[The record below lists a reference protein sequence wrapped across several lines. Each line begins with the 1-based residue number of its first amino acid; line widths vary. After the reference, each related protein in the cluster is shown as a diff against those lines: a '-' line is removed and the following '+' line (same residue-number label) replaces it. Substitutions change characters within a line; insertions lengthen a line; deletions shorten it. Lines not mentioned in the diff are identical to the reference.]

1 MRKLFYLIIPTLM
14 MMGCVQSAIDEV
26 TAPELVSLYQESLT
40 LKSVA
45 PDSVNRFASK
55 VKGYVQLH
63 PAAKEDPMY
72 EDIMEN
78 INCIVRFNIVVAGF
92 EEVPVQAEF

>member
-1 MRKLFYLIIPTLM
+1 M

-26 TAPELVSLYQESLT
+26 PTSELVSYYQESLT

-45 PDSVNRFASK
+45 PDSVDRFANK
-55 VKGYVQLH
+55 VEKYVKVH

-72 EDIMEN
+72 EDIMKN

-92 EEVPVQAEF
+92 DEVNVNAEF